1 MGEDLKE
8 ILDNQ
13 NLSDEEVARLLQEK
27 YERANTN
34 HNISGKAD
42 LFEKL
47 DNDPQMTDAALQLLS
62 HDLDKLDEIFGFLL
76 DKYNMTEEDLI
87 DYAKYK
93 REQYGILDEHHITK
107 EKTDT
112 KTLNKEHS
120 NKRPGYDTISTLY
133 GVDNV
138 NKPGYDTIASLYG
151 VDKRKPSNEDPVKSN
166 NVNDSSEEIFNID
179 DRISEIDKE
188 KFILM
193 AKRKALRKEY
203 SEILD
208 RLKELKKIVMD
219 AIDNNEL
226 IPDEVVEEKDRLF
239 DRKRVIEQQIS
250 IFRKPKRTVKEEQE
264 KEHEEEKAQKEEE
277 EENEI
282 TGVRDGSF
290 LSKAKGFVDKIK
302 NLSTKGK
309 IIGVAGLV
317 ATGLITGGVY
327 MAIKHGDS
335 QMLNDALHQAGMHVQ
350 DAANQLH
357 PHEIDPSTISQHIDA
372 TFVSNNDAANRVN
385 PLTPD
390 ERYFQYNIQNE
401 VDSHNNITP
410 VPDMS
415 YDELI
420 EHIKNGNDI
429 TSVQVGGDAA
439 HIDGHLRVDDILNA
453 YDAAVKS
460 GGAVR

>member
-62 HDLDKLDEIFGFLL
+62 YDLDKLDEIFGFLL

-239 DRKRVIEQQIS
+239 DRKRVIKQQIS

-385 PLTPD
+385 LLTPD

>member
-62 HDLDKLDEIFGFLL
+62 YDLDKLDEIFGFLL
-76 DKYNMTEEDLI
+76 AKYDMTEEDLI

-120 NKRPGYDTISTLY
+120 NKRPEYDTISTLY

-188 KFILM
+188 KSILM

-317 ATGLITGGVY
+317 AAGLITGGVY

-390 ERYFQYNIQNE
+390 KRYFQYNIQNE

-453 YDAAVKS
+453 YDAAGKS

>member
-1 MGEDLKE
+1 
-8 ILDNQ
+8 
-13 NLSDEEVARLLQEK
+13 
-27 YERANTN
+27 
-34 HNISGKAD
+34 
-42 LFEKL
+42 
-47 DNDPQMTDAALQLLS
+47 
-62 HDLDKLDEIFGFLL
+62 
-76 DKYNMTEEDLI
+76 MTEEDLI

-120 NKRPGYDTISTLY
+120 NKRPKYDTISTLY

-151 VDKRKPSNEDPVKSN
+151 ADKRKPSNEDPVKSN
-166 NVNDSSEEIFNID
+166 NVNDFSEEIFNID

-188 KFILM
+188 KSILM

-219 AIDNNEL
+219 AIIDNNEL
-226 IPDEVVEEKDRLF
+226 IPDEVVEEKNRLF

-309 IIGVAGLV
+309 IIGIAGLV
-317 ATGLITGGVY
+317 AAGLITGGVY
-327 MAIKHGDS
+327 MAIKHGDA
-335 QMLNDALHQAGMHVQ
+335 QMLNDALHQAGMHMQ
-350 DAANQLH
+350 DVANQLH
-357 PHEIDPSTISQHIDA
+357 PHEIDPSTIGQHIDA
-372 TFVSNNDAANRVN
+372 TFVSSDNAANYVHALK
-385 PLTPD
+385 PIK
-390 ERYFQYNIQNE
+390 ECFQYDIQNL

-410 VPDMS
+410 APGMS

-420 EHIKNGNDI
+420 ELIKNGNDI
-429 TSVQVGGDAA
+429 ASVQVGGDAT
-439 HIDGHLRVDDILNA
+439 HIDGHLSIKDILQA
-453 YDAAVKS
+453 YDATVKS

>member
-62 HDLDKLDEIFGFLL
+62 YDLDKLDEIFGFLL
-76 DKYNMTEEDLI
+76 AKYDMTEEDLI

-120 NKRPGYDTISTLY
+120 NKRPKYDTISTLY

-188 KFILM
+188 KSILM

-226 IPDEVVEEKDRLF
+226 IPDEVVEEKNRLF
-239 DRKRVIEQQIS
+239 GRKRVIEQQIS

-317 ATGLITGGVY
+317 AAGLITGGVY

-385 PLTPD
+385 SLTPD

-415 YDELI
+415 YGELI

>member
-62 HDLDKLDEIFGFLL
+62 YDLDKLDEIFGFLL
-76 DKYNMTEEDLI
+76 AKYDMTEEDLI

-120 NKRPGYDTISTLY
+120 NKRPKYDTISTLY

-226 IPDEVVEEKDRLF
+226 IPDEVVEEKNRLF
-239 DRKRVIEQQIS
+239 GRKRVIEQQIS

-317 ATGLITGGVY
+317 AAGLITGGVY

-385 PLTPD
+385 SLTPD

-415 YDELI
+415 YGELI